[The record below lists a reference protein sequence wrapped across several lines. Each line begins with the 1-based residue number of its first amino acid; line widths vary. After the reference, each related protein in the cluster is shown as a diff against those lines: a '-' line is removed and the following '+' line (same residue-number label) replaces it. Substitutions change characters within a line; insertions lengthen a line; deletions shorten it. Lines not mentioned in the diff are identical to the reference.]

1 MFKRA
6 KVEEREKLDKEVQA
20 FLLAGGEIDIVPNG
34 QTSWKDNYSKKN
46 LNRQLFQ
53 RAEEKKDQ

>member
-34 QTSWKDNYSKKN
+34 QTSWKDNYSKK
-46 LNRQLFQ
+46 
-53 RAEEKKDQ
+53 KDQ